1 MVVLENDVV
10 RVQIKEEG
18 AEVTEF
24 FHKEN
29 RLDFMWNGDPAYW
42 GRVSPVLF
50 PIVGRLKDD
59 HYSIDGQDYT
69 LTQHGFL
76 RDCTFELVEKHE
88 TAARFQISS
97 DGRFLDVYP
106 YEFEVMIDYKLTDR
120 KLEVRWKVLNKDTDT
135 MYFSIGAH
143 PAFKVPLQ
151 DGENISDYFIK
162 IQPSKQEVTEY
173 YLDQSLLHVKGTVNE
188 LSTFPLSAGMFA
200 NDALIYSNIDQMTI
214 ASKKNPH
221 QIQVDFKGFPFVGIW
236 SKYNEDDKSIAPF
249 LCIEPWYGVADTY
262 DTIGDFK
269 TKLGINRL
277 EQGDVFQASYSIT
290 ITC

>member
-18 AEVTEF
+18 AEVREV
-24 FHKEN
+24 FHKEKQ
-29 RLDFMWNGDPAYW
+29 LDFMWNGDPTYW

-59 HYSIDGQDYT
+59 RYSMDGQDYS

-106 YEFEVMIDYKLTDR
+106 YEFEVVIDYKLTDS
-120 KLEVRWKVLNKDTDT
+120 KLEVSWKVLNKDTDT

-151 DGENISDYFIK
+151 DGESISDYFIK
-162 IQPSKQEVTEY
+162 IQSSKQEVTEY

-188 LSTFPLSAGMFA
+188 LSTLPLSAGMFA
-200 NDALIYSNIDQMTI
+200 NDALVYSNIDQMTI
-214 ASKKNPH
+214 ASKTNPH
-221 QIQVDFKGFPFVGIW
+221 QIHVDFKGFPFVGIW
-236 SKYNEDDKSIAPF
+236 SKYDQDEKSIAPF

-262 DTIGDFK
+262 DTNGDFK

-290 ITC
+290 IT